1 MTDPSTDLMSQS
13 SWDRAVLDGNGHFL
27 QSWRWG
33 EFKSEFG
40 WSVDRVSAGSA
51 DGLALAQVM
60 YRARGPISVGYI
72 PRGPV
77 VPGDAAELTTEL
89 VRRVDASGKS
99 HRALYTMFELE
110 RALPYS
116 GRYKEHGFIL
126 GPDHIQPGR
135 TVKVTLLDDDSQLKQ
150 MRQNTRY
157 SVRLAMR
164 RGVEVSRLGDGYTI
178 DSFYQLLQDTSD
190 RNKFGI
196 HSRDYYDR
204 FMQTFGEDALCIF
217 AVSEGNLAAGLI
229 AAKFGDEAIYMYGAS
244 SSEHRSHGAAFLL
257 QFEAMKWARDSGCLR
272 YDLWGI
278 PMVDPDNVSDT
289 GDSIAGTKGDDW
301 RGLYRFK
308 TGFGGEIV
316 SYPPVLERR
325 YNVLGAFAAH
335 RLTKRQ
341 RGDT

>member
-1 MTDPSTDLMSQS
+1 MN
-13 SWDRAVLDGNGHFL
+13 DR
-27 QSWRWG
+27 
-33 EFKSEFG
+33 
-40 WSVDRVSAGSA
+40 
-51 DGLALAQVM
+51 
-60 YRARGPISVGYI
+60 YR
-72 PRGPV
+72 
-77 VPGDAAELTTEL
+77 
-89 VRRVDASGKS
+89 
-99 HRALYTMFELE
+99 F
-110 RALPYS
+110 S
-116 GRYKEHGFIL
+116 GRYKDHGFVL
-126 GPDHIQPGR
+126 GPEHIQPGR
-135 TVKVTLLDDDSQLKQ
+135 TVKVTLLEDDLQLKQ

-157 SVRLAMR
+157 SVRLAIR
-164 RGVEVSRLGDGYTI
+164 RGVEVFRLGDGYTI
-178 DSFYQLLQDTSD
+178 ESFYQLLQDTSD

-229 AAKFGDEAIYMYGAS
+229 AAKFGEEAIYMYGAS

-257 QFEAMKWARDSGCLR
+257 QFEAMKWARESGCLR

-308 TGFGGEIV
+308 TGFGGDIV
-316 SYPPVLERR
+316 SYPPMLERR
-325 YNVLGAFAAH
+325 YNLIGAFAAR